1 MVEIAQLGALIEGAD
16 GIGAE
21 RAEAHRRNVENRRRV
36 RLAAL
41 RPANDDPE
49 ACRIGQRCRAHGV
62 ADELETGFIYVD
74 QGAERFVRGFV
85 LRPGIH
91 QRALGAGEGQGIAVG
106 LQQVLA
112 DFRANG
118 LDQIADVAKNRVVTA
133 DGVALLQQV
142 EQADQ
147 AENACGQGERPQP
160 FVVAEGEARQ
170 GEQHTGGEEGIT
182 TEK

>member
-1 MVEIAQLGALIEGAD
+1 M
-16 GIGAE
+16 
-21 RAEAHRRNVENRRRV
+21 
-36 RLAAL
+36 
-41 RPANDDPE
+41 
-49 ACRIGQRCRAHGV
+49 

-91 QRALGAGEGQGIAVG
+91 QRTLGAREGQGIAVG